1 MHSRFRTV
9 RRDKRR
15 QDETRQ
21 DKTRHDRTSQDK
33 TSQDKARQ
41 EKTKRGETRQDN
53 TRQDKP
59 FLGGF
64 PRRCRGG
71 MRLAR
76 RYNTR
81 LASAQNDDESL
92 RLARQYS
99 TQLPLVCTRLYED
112 SRRRR
117 VSAPDEMKRR
127 RQVFL
132 RIAWWRKSLRA
143 VSAGVLVSTDGC
155 ERLALSEG
163 LVVACALFESPG

>member
-1 MHSRFRTV
+1 MTGQVKTRQAKTRP
-9 RRDKRR
+9 DKKR
-15 QDETRQ
+15 QNEARQ
-21 DKTRHDRTSQDK
+21 DKTIRDK
-33 TSQDKARQ
+33 TSL
-41 EKTKRGETRQDN
+41 
-53 TRQDKP
+53 
-59 FLGGF
+59 FWGGF

-143 VSAGVLVSTDGC
+143 VSAGVLVSTGGC

-163 LVVACALFESPG
+163 LVVACALFESPGWSFGG